1 MVFFKKI
8 YFIVYIIS
16 LLILFQLSLNEDKFL
31 ALKKLTSDKY
41 FIMLDK
47 GLYIYNSDFKNI
59 SNNYDIKLNINI
71 VLTQINIQSEIYI
84 SCLVNENVIL
94 YNMNND
100 EFNKYTYRDY
110 NENKNNYYYLI
121 PYNVNNKNFDYIV
134 IHTNSYENCK
144 FYIFRCEWIYQ
155 LVFDYCTNNNKNKR
169 KEFNENIITTTYRPI
184 CHLNSNNVHLKCFYK
199 RIYNNNFYL
208 NDIIYNIYNNPSK
221 GSISI
226 KINYLIKI
234 ESSISQDNKIF
245 LCMIYMI
252 YSSYTDF
259 IIINWSDSY
268 IIRPCNYEYCKDV
281 RSFYFKE
288 TNQFAYICKQNNK
301 FLIRLINN
309 TNGEYNQNFICNKK
323 ITININCTDNS
334 DYEGSFALIYNDS
347 INYFNIITDYNFTSN
362 QKCTFSYPEKK
373 VIINNYTNNSNIT
386 EYDEIQEEETD
397 KIMSISDFFEEEKF
411 DNNIT
416 ENKDENAN
424 INMDPNYI
432 LENKNNIIK
441 SIDVGETYEA
451 QTENFKIIIKPT
463 NITPLKNDT
472 YIEFNECEKILR
484 EKYNMTNSSIITFFQ
499 LEIFNNDSSAL
510 INQIKYSVYDEN
522 KNELDLNL
530 CSEVTTQIHHSL
542 KNNSDINLS
551 SISNFQNLGY
561 DILNIKDKFYTDL
574 CQSYSSSGNDMI
586 LADRIKL
593 LYKNYS
599 LCEQGCVYKAIDLDY
614 NNIVCECKIEGNTST
629 STVFKPLMNEDEKDV
644 SFLDSNIGVVKCYNL
659 VFNLRNKKNNI
670 GFIFFSCLFII
681 IIIFLG
687 MFFKKGLSP
696 VIDYLNKE
704 MKKYGYDIEINLNI
718 KNKSKNKGNPNKKI
732 IKIKKKHSNDC
743 LILRYD
749 KFAFNYF

>member
-1 MVFFKKI
+1 
-8 YFIVYIIS
+8 
-16 LLILFQLSLNEDKFL
+16 
-31 ALKKLTSDKY
+31 
-41 FIMLDK
+41 
-47 GLYIYNSDFKNI
+47 
-59 SNNYDIKLNINI
+59 
-71 VLTQINIQSEIYI
+71 
-84 SCLVNENVIL
+84 
-94 YNMNND
+94 
-100 EFNKYTYRDY
+100 
-110 NENKNNYYYLI
+110 
-121 PYNVNNKNFDYIV
+121 
-134 IHTNSYENCK
+134 
-144 FYIFRCEWIYQ
+144 
-155 LVFDYCTNNNKNKR
+155 
-169 KEFNENIITTTYRPI
+169 
-184 CHLNSNNVHLKCFYK
+184 
-199 RIYNNNFYL
+199 
-208 NDIIYNIYNNPSK
+208 
-221 GSISI
+221 
-226 KINYLIKI
+226 
-234 ESSISQDNKIF
+234 
-245 LCMIYMI
+245 MI

-268 IIRPCNYEYCKDV
+268 IIRPCYYESCKDV

-416 ENKDENAN
+416 ENKDENVN

-586 LADRIKL
+586 LADRIKI

-732 IKIKKKHSNDC
+732 IKIKKKHSMINSLSIISKNSTINKIRNLLTTDKKIENISLKRRKTKTYDTINESNNYGIIKVDINNIKGYYPLDSNKTLYNYTFEEAC
-743 LILRYD
+743 KYD
-749 KFAFNYF
+749 KRNIFQIFYIYLLSKQIIFHTFFNKSPLELFTLRFILFIFMLSCDLSLNALFYLNDNISKKYHYAKNLFLFTFSNNISIIIYSTLLSYLLITLLTKLTNSSNSIRQIFSNEEKKILKNKKYVK